1 MDPKDYAAHD
11 AVGLAALIRR
21 GDVSAE
27 EVTAA
32 AIAAIERLNPAL
44 NAVIR
49 PMFDEGRA
57 DLARARREAPLYGVP
72 FLLKDIGAGY
82 AGVPT
87 TGASRFL
94 AAHAPAPAA
103 DAELTR
109 RYKAAG
115 LVILGKTNL
124 PELGFNVTTE
134 PALFGPARN
143 PWDPARSTGGSS
155 GGSAAA
161 VAAGLVPFAHATDGA
176 GSIRIPAACCGL
188 VGLKPSRGSQPEGP
202 FAADI
207 YGGLVAEHVVSRT
220 VRDSAAALDATYGA
234 DPGAPYAAP
243 PRPADSFRRLS
254 ETEPPRLR
262 IAFSARCP
270 DDVTLAPAAVAA
282 MTRAAELLDSLGHHV
297 EEAAL
302 PLDEEDLLAPRRIYR
317 TQVCAQ
323 TAADFAELA
332 AALPT
337 APKAEDFEPVVWA
350 AAERGRA
357 LPATEFLAAD
367 RLKARL
373 TRRMGAFFEGV
384 DVLLT
389 PALAGPAPALGRF
402 PTDTDDVDAHVARML
417 TFSPFTALFNATGQP
432 AIVLPFGTDPE
443 GLPLGIQLAAKHGG
457 DGLLLQLA
465 GQIERAAPWGERR
478 PRVFV

>member
-1 MDPKDYAAHD
+1 MDPKDYAATD
-11 AVGLAALIRR
+11 AVGLADLIRR
-21 GDVSAE
+21 REVSAE
-27 EVTAA
+27 EVTEA

-49 PMFDEGRA
+49 PMFEEGRA
-57 DLARARREAPLYGVP
+57 DLARADKDAQLYGVP
-72 FLLKDIGAGY
+72 FLLKDIGAAY

-87 TGASRFL
+87 TGASRYL
-94 AAHAPAPAA
+94 ARHAPPPAS

-115 LVILGKTNL
+115 LVTLGKTNL
-124 PELGFNVTTE
+124 PEFGFNVTTE

-143 PWDPARSTGGSS
+143 PWNPGHSTGGSS

-161 VAAGLVPFAHATDGA
+161 VAAGMVPLAHATDGA

-188 VGLKPSRGSQPEGP
+188 VGLKPSRGAMPEGP

-207 YGGLVAEHVVSRT
+207 YGGLVSEHVVSRT
-220 VRDSAAALDATYGA
+220 VRDSAAALDTAFGA

-243 PRPADSFRRLS
+243 LRPDSFQRLT
-254 ETEPPRLR
+254 ETEPGRLR
-262 IAFSARCP
+262 VAFSARCP
-270 DDVTLAPAAVAA
+270 GDVAVAPASLQA
-282 MTRAAELLDSLGHHV
+282 MTRAAELLESLGHRI

-302 PLDEEDLLAPRRIYR
+302 PLDEDDLLAPRRIYA

-323 TAADFAELA
+323 TAADFAA
-332 AALPT
+332 MARDLP
-337 APKAEDFEPVVWA
+337 APPDAHSVEPVVWA
-350 AAERGRA
+350 AAERGRTLSA
-357 LPATEFLAAD
+357 LDYLAAE
-367 RLKARL
+367 RLKHRL

-389 PALAGPAPALGRF
+389 PALAGPAPTFGAL

-417 TFSPFTALFNATGQP
+417 TFSPYTALFNVTGQP
-432 AIVLPFGTDPE
+432 AIALPLATDPA
-443 GLPLGIQLAAKHGG
+443 GLPVGIQLATKHGA

-465 GQIERAAPWGERR
+465 GQIERAAPWRERR
-478 PRVFV
+478 PSVHV